1 MAKENIPSWAKGLIA
16 IGLTAGVIWLSFK
29 GYKKIKEAIEKGKE
43 ETKEGGNVKVQLTEN
58 FTSIPA
64 IIGDAAIL
72 TPKKDAYI
80 VYVTNPTN
88 KKIFAFIFFSN
99 GRVHINP
106 KGKPNIL
113 KGKYFDSGKTITLDN
128 GKSFQYNSV
137 WANMQNIITN
147 L

>member
-43 ETKEGGNVKVQLTEN
+43 ETKEGGNVKEQLTEN

>member
-43 ETKEGGNVKVQLTEN
+43 ETKEGGNVKAQLTEN
-58 FTSIPA
+58 FTSIPV
-64 IIGDAAIL
+64 IIGDAATL
-72 TPKKDAYI
+72 TRKKDAYV

-88 KKIFAFIFFSN
+88 KQIFAFWFFSN

-106 KGKPNIL
+106 KDKPNIL

-137 WANMQNIITN
+137 WTNMQNIITN